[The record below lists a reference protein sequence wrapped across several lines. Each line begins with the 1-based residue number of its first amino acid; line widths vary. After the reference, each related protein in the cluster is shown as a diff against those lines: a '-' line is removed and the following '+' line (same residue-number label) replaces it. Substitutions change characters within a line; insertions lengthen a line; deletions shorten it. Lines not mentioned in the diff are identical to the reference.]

1 MPPMVDVRDWLRLAE
16 ANDGAI
22 RHGWFGNKDAWRFLH
37 HTVAVYEAENTADSA
52 AALDKFLRAMQSA
65 FGMELL
71 VQLVA
76 DLNRTDR
83 EVAIGNPRNIQFSL
97 PARWASLVDANGAVL
112 ANGLEVVATARPDEV
127 GVYSGST
134 EAVTLPADGSSVL
147 THRDAEYERVG
158 AIVLDALTR
167 YKFAMPLPEAHFQ
180 YLFELVMFRVGATP
194 TLPGDERLRSID
206 FDKQRNGLETYM
218 VPTPLA
224 RKETLR
230 TGTRVMFARAAT
242 VDCLA
247 F

>member
-1 MPPMVDVRDWLRLAE
+1 MPPMVDVREWPRLAE

-22 RHGWFGNKDAWRFLH
+22 RNEWFGNKDAWRFLL
-37 HTVAVYEAENTADSA
+37 HTVSAYEAEHAADSA

-65 FGMELL
+65 FGMEQL

-97 PARWASLVDANGAVL
+97 PARWASLVDASGAVL

-127 GVYSGST
+127 GVYSGPT
-134 EAVTLPADGSSVL
+134 EAVTLPADSSSAL
-147 THRDAEYERVG
+147 TYRDAEYERVG

-167 YKFAMPLPEAHFQ
+167 YKFATPLPEAHFQ

-194 TLPGDERLRSID
+194 ALPDDERLRNID

-218 VPTPLA
+218 VPKPLA
-224 RKETLR
+224 RKESLR
-230 TGTRVMFARAAT
+230 TGTRVMFARASAI
-242 VDCLA
+242 A
-247 F
+247 PAA